1 LRCGNKDVDG
11 RNKPGHDGLLIKI
24 AARRLG
30 AHMHWLRN
38 IIENPWTE
46 RVVMTLIVVNA
57 VTLGLETG
65 QAVMARW
72 GTLLQVLDQAILAV
86 FVIELLGRIAL
97 QRAAFFRDGWNVFD
111 FLVIGISLAPA
122 TEAFTVLRALRVLRL
137 LRLITVVPSLRRV
150 VGGLIG
156 ALPGMGSI
164 VLLIGLIYYVCA
176 VMAVNLFGEDFPAL
190 FGTLPASLFTLF
202 TIMTLEGWVDGVVR
216 PVMEKYP
223 YAWLF
228 FIPFIIGT
236 TFTILN
242 LFIGIIVSAMQSEV
256 EKETAAEIAAE
267 REIVHEE
274 TAPLIAEI
282 RELRSEVAALR
293 REVVGHLRSRSRGG

>member
-1 LRCGNKDVDG
+1 MQRLRG
-11 RNKPGHDGLLIKI
+11 
-24 AARRLG
+24 
-30 AHMHWLRN
+30 

-57 VTLGLETG
+57 VTLGLETS

-72 GTLLQVLDQAILAV
+72 GTLLHVLDQAILAV
-86 FVIELLGRIAL
+86 FVIELLSRMAL
-97 QRAAFFRDGWNVFD
+97 QRTAFFRDGWNVFD
-111 FLVIGISLAPA
+111 FLVIGVSLAPA
-122 TEAFTVLRALRVLRL
+122 TDAFTVLRALRVLRL

-223 YAWLF
+223 YSWLF

-274 TAPLIAEI
+274 TAPLLTEI

-293 REVVGHLRSRSRGG
+293 REVVGRAER

>member
-1 LRCGNKDVDG
+1 MQRLRG
-11 RNKPGHDGLLIKI
+11 
-24 AARRLG
+24 
-30 AHMHWLRN
+30 

-57 VTLGLETG
+57 VTLGLETS

-72 GTLLQVLDQAILAV
+72 GTLLHVLDQAILAV
-86 FVIELLGRIAL
+86 FVIEILGRMAL

-111 FLVIGISLAPA
+111 FLVIGVSLAPA
-122 TEAFTVLRALRVLRL
+122 TDAFTVLRALRVLRL

-202 TIMTLEGWVDGVVR
+202 TIMTLEGWVDGVVK
-216 PVMEKYP
+216 PIMEKYP

-274 TAPLIAEI
+274 TAPLVAEI

-293 REVVGHLRSRSRGG
+293 REVVGRERSP

>member
-1 LRCGNKDVDG
+1 MQRLRG
-11 RNKPGHDGLLIKI
+11 
-24 AARRLG
+24 
-30 AHMHWLRN
+30 

-57 VTLGLETG
+57 VTLGLETS

-72 GTLLQVLDQAILAV
+72 GTLLHVLDQAILAV
-86 FVIELLGRIAL
+86 FVIEILGRMAL

-111 FLVIGISLAPA
+111 FLVIGVSLAPA
-122 TEAFTVLRALRVLRL
+122 TDAFTVLRALRVLRL

-223 YAWLF
+223 YSWLF

-274 TAPLIAEI
+274 TAPLVAEI

-293 REVVGHLRSRSRGG
+293 REVVGRERSP

>member
-1 LRCGNKDVDG
+1 
-11 RNKPGHDGLLIKI
+11 
-24 AARRLG
+24 
-30 AHMHWLRN
+30 MYWLRR

-57 VTLGLETG
+57 VTLGLETS
-65 QAVMARW
+65 QPVMARW
-72 GTLLQVLDQAILAV
+72 GGLLHALDQAILAV
-86 FVIELLGRIAL
+86 FVVELLGRMVL

-111 FLVIGISLAPA
+111 FIVIGVSLAPA

-176 VMAVNLFGEDFPAL
+176 VMAVNLFGDDFPAL

-242 LFIGIIVSAMQSEV
+242 LFIGIIVNAMQSEV

-267 REIVHEE
+267 RAIVHEE
-274 TAPLIAEI
+274 TAPLLAEI
-282 RELRSEVAALR
+282 KGLRAEVAALHR
-293 REVVGHLRSRSRGG
+293 DVTGGAKPAP

>member
-1 LRCGNKDVDG
+1 VVG
-11 RNKPGHDGLLIKI
+11 I
-24 AARRLG
+24 A
-30 AHMHWLRN
+30 
-38 IIENPWTE
+38 
-46 RVVMTLIVVNA
+46 
-57 VTLGLETG
+57 
-65 QAVMARW
+65 
-72 GTLLQVLDQAILAV
+72 
-86 FVIELLGRIAL
+86 
-97 QRAAFFRDGWNVFD
+97 
-111 FLVIGISLAPA
+111 LAPA

-176 VMAVNLFGEDFPAL
+176 VMAVNLFGEDFPSL

-242 LFIGIIVSAMQSEV
+242 LFIGIIVNAMQSEV
-256 EKETAAEIAAE
+256 AKEAAAEIEAE

-274 TAPLIAEI
+274 TAPLLAEI
-282 RELRSEVAALR
+282 KELRAEVAALR
-293 REVVGHLRSRSRGG
+293 RDVVGRAPPSA

>member
-1 LRCGNKDVDG
+1 MQRLRG
-11 RNKPGHDGLLIKI
+11 
-24 AARRLG
+24 
-30 AHMHWLRN
+30 

-57 VTLGLETG
+57 VTLGMETS

-72 GTLLQVLDQAILAV
+72 GTLLHVLDQAILAV
-86 FVIELLGRIAL
+86 FVIELLSRMAL
-97 QRAAFFRDGWNVFD
+97 QRTAFFRDGWNVFD
-111 FLVIGISLAPA
+111 FLVIGVSLAPA
-122 TEAFTVLRALRVLRL
+122 TDAFTVLRALRVLRL

-223 YAWLF
+223 YSWLF

-274 TAPLIAEI
+274 TAPLLTEI

-293 REVVGHLRSRSRGG
+293 REVVGRAER

>member
-1 LRCGNKDVDG
+1 
-11 RNKPGHDGLLIKI
+11 
-24 AARRLG
+24 
-30 AHMHWLRN
+30 MQWLCS
-38 IIENPWTE
+38 IIEHPWTE
-46 RVVMTLIVVNA
+46 RVVMGLIVVNA
-57 VTLGLETG
+57 VTLGLETS
-65 QAVMARW
+65 QTLMARW
-72 GTLLQVLDQAILAV
+72 GTLLHILDQAILAI
-86 FVIELLGRIAL
+86 FVLELLGRMAL
-97 QRAAFFRDGWNVFD
+97 LRTAFFRDGWNVFD
-111 FLVIGISLAPA
+111 FIVIGISLAPA

-176 VMAVNLFGEDFPAL
+176 VMAVNLFGEDFPNL

-202 TIMTLEGWVDGVVR
+202 TIMTLEGWVDGVVK
-216 PVMEKYP
+216 PIMEKYP

-242 LFIGIIVSAMQSEV
+242 LFIGIIVNAMQSEV
-256 EKETAAEIAAE
+256 AKEAAAEIEAE

-274 TAPLIAEI
+274 TAPLLAEI
-282 RELRSEVAALR
+282 KELRAEVAALR
-293 REVVGHLRSRSRGG
+293 REVVGRPPPPSS